1 MSHPVNYKKLVA
13 SQLSRDFRTAAE
25 VVTVDWTD
33 PRPFEVVIKNHYAGV
48 NATDPNIS
56 AGLYTPGQQPPID
69 LGAEAIGEVV
79 AVGSSVS
86 TLKVGDAVMV
96 LTTGGGYREYYTT
109 AESHAIPVPAIS
121 PEIMT
126 LVLSG
131 LTASIGLEV
140 EGQMTSGETVLITAA
155 AGGTGHIA
163 VQLAKLAGNHV
174 IGTCSNEEKAEFL
187 RSIGCDRVVNYKTED
202 LDAVL
207 SAEYPKG
214 VNIIYE
220 SVGRDLFDV
229 AVKHLARRGRLVL
242 IGFISEYAG
251 QPEIVS
257 SPRIYSQ
264 LLWKSASIRSM
275 FLPHYLRE
283 HMPSH
288 LTRLIEMVTAGTL
301 KIEIDPTDFQG
312 IEAVVDAVDYL
323 QSGQNSGKVTVR
335 F

>member
-1 MSHPVNYKKLVA
+1 MSHPTHYKKLVA
-13 SQLSRDFRTAAE
+13 TKLSRDFRAAVE
-25 VVTVDWTD
+25 VVDVEWTE

-56 AGLYTPGQQPPID
+56 AGLYTPGQQPPLD

-96 LTTGGGYREYYTT
+96 LSTGGGYREYYTT
-109 AESHAIPVPAIS
+109 TEALAIPVPAIS

-140 EGQMTSGETVLITAA
+140 EGQMTTGETVLITAA

-174 IGTCSNEEKAEFL
+174 IGTCSSEEKAEFL

-207 SAEYPKG
+207 TAEYPRG

-220 SVGRDLFDV
+220 SVGREMFDV
-229 AVKHLARRGRLVL
+229 SVKHLARRGRLVL
-242 IGFISEYAG
+242 IGFISEYSG

-275 FLPHYLRE
+275 FLPHYLRDYL
-283 HMPSH
+283 STH
-288 LTRLIEMVTAGTL
+288 LTRLIEMVASGTL
-301 KIEIDPTDFQG
+301 KIEIDPTVFEG
-312 IEAVVDAVDYL
+312 VESVVDAVDYL
-323 QSGQNSGKVTVR
+323 QSGKNSGKVTVR